1 MLCGILQPLTLPHPY
16 PAHPFYLFLQF
27 VIILLIIWQ
36 YILYVLKDYIF
47 TLTLIFFFLGLEK
60 ISKSSFGEEKVISSS
75 PS

>member
-1 MLCGILQPLTLPHPY
+1 MLCAILQPLTLPHPY
-16 PAHPFYLFLQF
+16 PAHPFFFLQF

-60 ISKSSFGEEKVISSS
+60 ISSFGEEKVISSS